1 MLPALL
7 LIAKNEKWPFRRKR
21 SGDLKE
27 IACWVKALGSKFQE
41 LDPWNPHGRQRELA
55 PTNCPLI
62 FRGAL

>member
-7 LIAKNEKWPFRRKR
+7 LIAKNAKWPFRRKR

-27 IACWVKALGSKFQE
+27 MARWVKALATKSDE

-55 PTNCPLI
+55 SSDLQRCTVK
-62 FRGAL
+62 F